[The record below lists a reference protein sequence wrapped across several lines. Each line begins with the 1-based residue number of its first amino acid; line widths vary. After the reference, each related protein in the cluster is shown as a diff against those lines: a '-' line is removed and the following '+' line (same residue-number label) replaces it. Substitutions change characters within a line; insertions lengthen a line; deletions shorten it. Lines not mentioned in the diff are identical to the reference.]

1 MIFLLEVGQGVTEQ
15 FSLFRLLDFGGAIEE
30 CQENINGRLW
40 LDTLDWLYEFIQVE
54 CFYKFEVFMS
64 FVCTFTPRSMLVYT

>member
-40 LDTLDWLYEFIQVE
+40 LDTLD
-54 CFYKFEVFMS
+54 
-64 FVCTFTPRSMLVYT
+64 